1 VPGKIRS
8 NLFEEREL
16 YFACAGLNMHDT
28 GPGLESR
35 STGPHALNLLRE
47 DLMPKI
53 GRAFLLAFTAALSL
67 FSTGCERHAK
77 SETYYLISN
86 NLSHDYWKTA
96 VAGFNRAATGYGVTA
111 QVDGPND
118 YDAQAQL
125 QALQKAVAAKPAGIL
140 ISISDPV
147 LLTPQ
152 INMAIDAGIPVI
164 TIDSDAPASH
174 RLFFIGTN
182 NLEAGRLG
190 GQRVV
195 EKLGAKGN
203 VVFFSMPGQPNLDE
217 RLNGYLEVFSTR
229 PGIKVVEVVNMKGDS
244 GNAFD
249 RAQQFLTQTG
259 PAKIDAFICLE
270 SSAGKDV
277 GTVLQRAHA
286 TDRLLIAMDVDQDTL
301 NMIKSGVIQATIAQ
315 KPYTMAYYGLKN
327 LDEIHHYHPRT
338 LQTDF
343 VANTFS
349 PFPVFVDTGTALVDK
364 ENVDPYIQSAQQAQQ
379 K

>member
-1 VPGKIRS
+1 
-8 NLFEEREL
+8 
-16 YFACAGLNMHDT
+16 
-28 GPGLESR
+28 
-35 STGPHALNLLRE
+35 
-47 DLMPKI
+47 MPKI
-53 GRAFLLAFTAALSL
+53 GRAFLLAFPAVLWL
-67 FSTGCERHAK
+67 FSTGCERHSK

-96 VAGFNRAATGYGVTA
+96 IAGFNNAAKGYGVTA

-118 YDAQAQL
+118 YDVQAQV

-140 ISISDPV
+140 VSVSDP
-147 LLTPQ
+147 LLLAPQ
-152 INMAIDAGIPVI
+152 INSAIDTGIPVI

-182 NLEAGRLG
+182 NVEAGRLG

-195 EKLGAKGN
+195 EKLGGKGN

-217 RLNGYLEVFSTR
+217 RLNGYLSIFSTR
-229 PGIKVVEVVNMKGDS
+229 PGIKVVEVVNIKGDS

-249 RAQQFLTQTG
+249 RAQQFMTQTG

-270 SSAGKDV
+270 SSSGKDV

-286 TDRLLIAMDVDQDTL
+286 TDRLLVAMDVDQDTL
-301 NMIKSGVIQATIAQ
+301 NMIKSGVIEATISQ
-315 KPYTMAYYGLKN
+315 KPYTMAYYGLRA
-327 LDEIHHYHPRT
+327 LDAIHHYPPRS
-338 LQTDF
+338 LQVDF
-343 VANTFS
+343 VTNTFS

-364 ENVDPYIQSAQQAQQ
+364 DNVDRYMRSAQAAEQ